1 MGHSFLLDAPL
12 KKYVFSQTF
21 VYNETPKNEKW
32 VTLFDGKTLKGWHTI
47 LGGDWKVEMVPL

>member
-32 VTLFDGKTLKGWHTI
+32 VTLFDGKTLK
-47 LGGDWKVEMVPL
+47 